1 MGLFL
6 LTTCNKNIA
15 DCKQYGR
22 QMPRKPPFEYKWVV
36 AIIFVLGLFMEI
48 MDTTIVNVAI
58 PTLQDPVNGLG
69 HGVPISNAAIE
80 WVVLGYLLSIAVW
93 IPSSG
98 WIGDRIGT
106 KRTFLFALFMFTLAS
121 ILCGQATSIGQ
132 LIAFRLLQGVGGG
145 MLTPVGTA
153 MLYRAFP
160 PEERA
165 RASTVLVVPTV
176 VAPALGPIIGG
187 LLIDSLS
194 WRWIF
199 YVNVPIG
206 IAGFLFGYL
215 YLQESKEPTA
225 GKFDIAGFVL
235 AASGLAS
242 LLFALSQGPEKG
254 WGSTEVLVTGIGG
267 LALLA
272 AMVKVELTVE
282 QPMLALRLY
291 KDRMFRNSNMVN
303 TFSYGA
309 FSAFLFLLPQM
320 LQRLLGYSALKSG
333 LTTFPQAIGVILASQ
348 FVGKLYHTV
357 GPRRLAAFGLLAVS
371 LTNLPFVFI
380 DLGVS
385 QWTIRGLMFVRGI
398 SMAFSFVPLQAA
410 TYANIDKPDTGRAS
424 AIFSTQRQASAALGV
439 AILSTLFI
447 SKKNSLVDHNFVPK
461 TAAEIVTNSQHVLT
475 AFHWA
480 FAGSIVLSLMGALWA
495 AVMIRDED
503 AAATM
508 NPPPKASKVS

>member
-1 MGLFL
+1 M
-6 LTTCNKNIA
+6 A
-15 DCKQYGR
+15 
-22 QMPRKPPFEYKWVV
+22 RKAPFEYKWVV
-36 AIIFVLGLFMEI
+36 AVIFVLGLFMEI

-58 PTLQDPVNGLG
+58 PTLQDPIHGLG
-69 HGVPISNAAIE
+69 HGSPISSGAIE

-121 ILCGQATSIGQ
+121 ILCGQANSIGE
-132 LIAFRLLQGVGGG
+132 LIAFRLMQGIGGG

-165 RASTVLVVPTV
+165 RASTVLIVPTV

-206 IAGFLFGYL
+206 IAGFIFGFL

-225 GKFDIAGFVL
+225 GSFDIAGFFL

-254 WGSTEVLVTGIGG
+254 WTSPEVVATGIGG
-267 LALLA
+267 LVLLA
-272 AMVKVELTVE
+272 AMVLVELKVE
-282 QPMLALRLY
+282 QPMLTLRLY

-309 FSAFLFLLPQM
+309 FSAFLFLLPQL

-333 LTTFPQAIGVILASQ
+333 LTTFPQAVGVILASQ

-371 LTNLPFVFI
+371 LTNVPFVFI

-385 QWTIRGLMFVRGI
+385 QWTIRGLMFIRGI

-447 SKKNSLVDHNFVPK
+447 SKKNALIPHDFVPK
-461 TAAEIVTNSQHVLT
+461 SPSEVMAYKEHMLT

-480 FAGSIVLSLMGALWA
+480 FAGSIVLSLIGSLYAGL
-495 AVMIRDED
+495 MIRDKD
-503 AAATM
+503 ASATM
-508 NPPPKASKVS
+508 NPRPKTSKVS

>member
-1 MGLFL
+1 MS
-6 LTTCNKNIA
+6 
-15 DCKQYGR
+15 
-22 QMPRKPPFEYKWVV
+22 RKPPFEYKWVV
-36 AIIFVLGLFMEI
+36 AVIFVLGLFMEI

-58 PTLQDPVNGLG
+58 PTLQDPVHGLG
-69 HGVPISNAAIE
+69 HGAVISNAAIE

-106 KRTFLFALFMFTLAS
+106 KKTFLFALFMFTLAS
-121 ILCGQATSIGQ
+121 ILCGQANSIGE
-132 LIAFRLLQGVGGG
+132 LIVFRLMQGIGGG

-165 RASTVLVVPTV
+165 RASTVLIIPTV

-206 IAGFLFGYL
+206 IAGFIFGFL
-215 YLQESKEPTA
+215 YLQENKEPTA
-225 GKFDIAGFVL
+225 GKFDLAGFLL
-235 AASGLAS
+235 AAGGLAS

-254 WGSTEVLVTGIGG
+254 WTSTEVVATGLGG
-267 LALLA
+267 IILLI
-272 AMVKVELTVE
+272 AMVVVELRID
-282 QPMLALRLY
+282 QPMLTLRLY

-309 FSAFLFLLPQM
+309 FAAFLFLLPQL

-333 LTTFPQAIGVILASQ
+333 LTTFPQAVGVILASQ

-447 SKKNSLVDHNFVPK
+447 SKKNSLMEHSFVPK
-461 TAAEIVTNSQHVLT
+461 TPAEVLT
-475 AFHWA
+475 YKENLLSAFHWA
-480 FAGSIVLSLMGALWA
+480 FAGSIVLSLIGALWA
-495 AVMIRDED
+495 GIMIRDKD

-508 NPPPKASKVS
+508 NPRQKASKVS